1 MQSRFTIAALPRTLS
16 LATALA
22 AALICTTPPALA
34 NIDTSAAASTPF
46 GFFGSGPSNISSF
59 GQTIST
65 GATDSQLNSFS
76 FWTSALDL
84 DVMAFVTV
92 WHAENPAVQ
101 YMDENWIFA
110 SDIFNIGDSF
120 SGYRPV
126 TVQTPGVTLA
136 ANQHYVLMLT
146 SSGLSDDPG
155 NHNSWLKTN
164 TDAYSGGSFVYTS
177 VQENFDQMFST
188 NPAGWDCGEGRCAA
202 NANGQDLVFSADIS
216 AIPEPATSGL
226 LFAGLAGLAGLG
238 RLRNPSRRS
247 PTVKV
252 AQAPR

>member
-22 AALICTTPPALA
+22 AALICTTPALA
-34 NIDTSAAASTPF
+34 NIDTGAAASTPF

-65 GATDSQLNSFS
+65 GSADSQLNSFT

-84 DVMAFVTV
+84 DLMAFVTV

-101 YMDENWIFA
+101 YMDENWVFA
-110 SDIFNIGDSF
+110 SDIFSIGDSF
-120 SGYRPV
+120 SGYQAV

-136 ANQHYVLMLT
+136 ANQRYVLMLT
-146 SSGLSDDPG
+146 SSGLSDDPS
-155 NHNSWLKTN
+155 NHNSWLRTDA
-164 TDAYSGGSFVYTS
+164 DAYSGGSFVYTS

-188 NPAGWDCGEGRCAA
+188 NPAGWDCGEGRCVA

-226 LFAGLAGLAGLG
+226 LFAGLAALGGFG
-238 RLRNPSRRS
+238 RLRNPSRR
-247 PTVKV
+247 PGRADA

>member
-1 MQSRFTIAALPRTLS
+1 MQSRFTIAALPRTFS

-22 AALICTTPPALA
+22 AALICTTPSARA

-59 GQTIST
+59 GQTIT
-65 GATDSQLNSFS
+65 AGPVDSQLNSFS

-101 YMDENWIFA
+101 YMDDNYWA
-110 SDIFNIGDSF
+110 SEITSFGDGF
-120 SGYRPV
+120 SGYRQV
-126 TVQTPGVTLA
+126 TVQTGGITLA

-146 SSGLSDDPG
+146 SSGLSDDPT

-164 TDAYSGGSFVYTS
+164 ADAYSGGSFVYTS
-177 VQENFDQMFST
+177 VQENSDQMFST

-226 LFAGLAGLAGLG
+226 LFAGLAVLIGLG
-238 RLRNPSRRS
+238 PLRNSSRSLVRA
-247 PTVKV
+247 VA

>member
-16 LATALA
+16 LATALV
-22 AALICTTPPALA
+22 AALICTTPSAQA
-34 NIDTSAAASTPF
+34 NIDTSAAASMPF

-59 GQTIST
+59 GQTIT
-65 GATDSQLNSFS
+65 AGPADSRLNSFT

-84 DVMAFVTV
+84 DLMAFVTV
-92 WHAENPAVQ
+92 WHAENPTVQ
-101 YMDENWIFA
+101 YMDENWGFA
-110 SDIFNIGDSF
+110 SDIFSIGDGF

-126 TVQTPGVTLA
+126 TIQTPGVTLA

-146 SSGLSDDPG
+146 SSGLSDDPS

-164 TDAYSGGSFVYTS
+164 ADAYSGGSFVYTS

-188 NPAGWDCGEGRCAA
+188 NPAGWDCGEARCVA

-226 LFAGLAGLAGLG
+226 LFAGLAAFAGLG

-247 PTVKV
+247 PMAST

>member
-1 MQSRFTIAALPRTLS
+1 LPRTLS

-22 AALICTTPPALA
+22 AALICTTPPVLA

-65 GATDSQLNSFS
+65 GTSDSQLNSFS

-84 DVMAFVTV
+84 DLMAFVTV

-101 YMDENWIFA
+101 YMDENWVFA
-110 SDIFNIGDSF
+110 SDIFSIGDSF

-126 TVQTPGVTLA
+126 TVQTGGVTLA

-146 SSGLSDDPG
+146 SSGLSDDWSS
-155 NHNSWLKTN
+155 HNRWLRTN
-164 TDAYSGGSFVYTS
+164 ADAYSGGSFVYTS

-188 NPAGWDCGEGRCAA
+188 NPAGWDCGEAHCVA
-202 NANGQDLVFSADIS
+202 NASGQDLVFSADIS

-226 LFAGLAGLAGLG
+226 LFAGLAGLIGLG
-238 RLRNPSRRS
+238 RLRNPSRR
-247 PTVKV
+247 PEL
-252 AQAPR
+252 AAGPQAPR